1 VHAILEMIFF
11 YAKNKENVYTTA
23 GPEFC
28 VNLFGKNVIVV
39 KLLYKLK
46 TSAARFHELPEE
58 SLLR

>member
-1 VHAILEMIFF
+1 MIFF